1 MRACPPGWGSAWGA
15 EDGGA
20 VVHSAAMSSAS
31 LPSAAELAQAVAALR
46 DGQVVAYPT
55 EAVWGLGCDPFAEA
69 AVRRVFALKCR
80 SEAKGLIL
88 IAADITQVEP
98 WLVALTP
105 AQRSA
110 VFATW
115 PGPHTW
121 VVPAPTAPRWL
132 RGDHDSLA
140 VRVSAHPGVQA
151 LCRAW
156 GGPLVSTSA
165 NRSGE
170 APLDGPAALRQAF
183 GPGLGYILPGALG
196 GDAKPSEIR
205 DAVTGAVLRPR

>member
-1 MRACPPGWGSAWGA
+1 
-15 EDGGA
+15 
-20 VVHSAAMSSAS
+20 MSTAS
-31 LPSAAELAQAVAALR
+31 LPSPAELARAIAALR
-46 DGQVVAYPT
+46 AGQVIAYPT
-55 EAVWGLGCDPFAEA
+55 EAVWGLGCDPFDEA
-69 AVRRVFALKCR
+69 AVRRLFALKGR

-88 IAADITQVEP
+88 IAADVAQVEP
-98 WLVALTP
+98 WLQALTP
-105 AQRSA
+105 AQREA
-110 VFATW
+110 AHATW
-115 PGPHTW
+115 PGPYTW

-140 VRVSAHPGVQA
+140 VRVSAHAGVQA

-170 APLDGPAALRQAF
+170 PPLASPDALYLAF
-183 GPGLGYILPGALG
+183 DDGLGYILPGALG

-205 DAVTGAVLRPR
+205 DAISGAVLRPR